1 MAFAMFLQ
9 GQHLDLL
16 QFDLIYAMKLK
27 TVGRFPGFF
36 PISYFLFF
44 IPFFI
49 PRRELQLTHSE
60 KSQEIILFKHGN
72 F

>member
-36 PISYFLFF
+36 PISYFLSHSLF
-44 IPFFI
+44 
-49 PRRELQLTHSE
+49 LGGSYSSLTVRSLK
-60 KSQEIILFKHGN
+60 KSFYLN
-72 F
+72 T